1 MPTISPPFLLS
12 ASCSLFQQVPHNFD
26 HYCRRVLLH
35 EKMKTQENKTSGDH
49 QDDGNAGQ
57 REIFIPLHTL
67 YSSSG
72 SSQEVPN
79 NKQLRKPNLLSEMG
93 ARNQEISSQDFVQIK
108 MPPSPTSTLK
118 KVSIPPKPSPSNTK
132 MNTSPGPSLPK
143 AKSST
148 KHILPKRSVK
158 YKVSSSDMEKSSN
171 LVPGEPSDKPSIL
184 RSWSLS
190 KIFTPRM
197 SRTSSLPIPPI
208 GRANSETIPGGDL
221 LPVTSVLR
229 ANSESICGGNLVPV
243 APVAHANSETTHG
256 GNLLPANPI
265 SRANSETIYGSN
277 FIGTHNTKGAHCHIS
292 RSLSVPSL
300 NKDASTRKMDS
311 FIRVIPSPS
320 MKDRNQTSTTA
331 TTRDDENYETDGEDI
346 PEEEAVC
353 RICLVEVCEGGE
365 TLKLECNC
373 KGELALA
380 HQECAIKWFSI
391 KGCKTCE
398 VCKHEVKNLPVKLL
412 RVQSIPN
419 RSTGA
424 IRAPYMEVNG
434 FSEFYRVWQEV
445 PILVI
450 ISVLLYFCFLEELLI
465 ETTDMGMGSV
475 ALSIP
480 FSCILGF
487 LAAMTS
493 STMVKGRFVWLYASL
508 QFALVVI
515 FAHLFFFMV
524 HKEPILL
531 IILAT
536 FAGFGVAMGGSIILF
551 KLLKWRTR
559 LHVSSS

>member
-1 MPTISPPFLLS
+1 
-12 ASCSLFQQVPHNFD
+12 
-26 HYCRRVLLH
+26 
-35 EKMKTQENKTSGDH
+35 MKTQENKTLGD
-49 QDDGNAGQ
+49 QLDDENAGQ
-57 REIFIPLHTL
+57 REIFIPLHAL
-67 YSSSG
+67 NSSSG

-79 NKQLRKPNLLSEMG
+79 NKQLRKSNLLSEMG

-108 MPPSPTSTLK
+108 MPPSPTPTLK
-118 KVSIPPKPSPSNTK
+118 KVNNLPKPSPSTAK

-158 YKVSSSDMEKSSN
+158 YKVSSSDIEKPSN
-171 LVPGEPSDKPSIL
+171 LAPGEPSDKPSIL

-197 SRTSSLPIPPI
+197 NRTSSLPIPPI
-208 GRANSETIPGGDL
+208 ARANSETMSGGDL
-221 LPVTSVLR
+221 LPATSVLR
-229 ANSESICGGNLVPV
+229 ANSESLCEGNLVPV

-256 GNLLPANPI
+256 ENLLPANPI

-277 FIGTHNTKGAHCHIS
+277 FIGTQNTKGGHGHIA

-300 NKDASTRKMDS
+300 NKDASTRKTDS
-311 FIRVIPSPS
+311 FIRVITSPCTR
-320 MKDRNQTSTTA
+320 DRNHTSTTA
-331 TTRDDENYETDGEDI
+331 TAGDDENYETDGEDI

-380 HQECAIKWFSI
+380 HKECAIKWFSI

-398 VCKHEVKNLPVKLL
+398 VCKNEVKNLPVKLL
-412 RVQSIPN
+412 RVQSIQN
-419 RSTGA
+419 RNTGT

-445 PILVI
+445 PVLVI
-450 ISVLLYFCFLEELLI
+450 VSVLLYFCFLEELLI

-475 ALSIP
+475 ALSVP

-493 STMVKGRFVWLYASL
+493 STMVKGKFVWLYASM

-536 FAGFGVAMGGSIILF
+536 FAGFGVAMGGSIIF
-551 KLLKWRTR
+551 FELLKWRTR

>member
-1 MPTISPPFLLS
+1 MCCI
-12 ASCSLFQQVPHNFD
+12 LFQLN
-26 HYCRRVLLH
+26 
-35 EKMKTQENKTSGDH
+35 
-49 QDDGNAGQ
+49 
-57 REIFIPLHTL
+57 
-67 YSSSG
+67 SSAG
-72 SSQEVPN
+72 SSQDTPN
-79 NKQLRKPNLLSEMG
+79 TKQLRKPYLLSEMG
-93 ARNQEISSQDFVQIK
+93 ARNQDISSQDFVQIK
-108 MPPSPTSTLK
+108 MPPSPTSSLK
-118 KVSIPPKPSPSNTK
+118 KVNIIPKPSPSNAKT
-132 MNTSPGPSLPK
+132 NTSPGPSLPK
-143 AKSST
+143 AKTST

-158 YKVSSSDMEKSSN
+158 YKVSSSDMEKAAS
-171 LVPGEPSDKPSIL
+171 LGPGEPSDKPSIL

-190 KIFTPRM
+190 KIFTPKM
-197 SRTSSLPIPPI
+197 NRTSSLPLPPI
-208 GRANSETIPGGDL
+208 ARANSETICGGNL
-221 LPVTSVLR
+221 LPVSSVLR
-229 ANSESICGGNLVPV
+229 ANSESICGENF
-243 APVAHANSETTHG
+243 APVATVPHANSETTRE

-277 FIGTHNTKGAHCHIS
+277 FTGTQNTKGAHSHIA

-300 NKDASTRKMDS
+300 NKLTSTRKMDS
-311 FIRVIPSPS
+311 FIRVIPSPRTR
-320 MKDRNQTSTTA
+320 DRNQTSTTA
-331 TTRDDENYETDGEDI
+331 AAEDDENYETDGEDI

-380 HQECAIKWFSI
+380 HKECAIKWFSI

-412 RVQSIPN
+412 RVQSVQN
-419 RSTGA
+419 RNTGA
-424 IRAPYMEVNG
+424 IGAPYMEVNG
-434 FSEFYRVWQEV
+434 FRVWQEV

-450 ISVLLYFCFLEELLI
+450 VSILLYFCFLEELLV

-493 STMVKGRFVWLYASL
+493 STMVKGRFVWLYAAM
-508 QFALVVI
+508 QFSLVVI

-536 FAGFGVAMGGSIILF
+536 FAGFGVAMGGSIIF
-551 KLLKWRTR
+551 FELLKWRRR
-559 LHVSSS
+559 LHVSSN